1 MSDEHAMSDERIVS
15 SEVVVGVDPD
25 TAFRVFTEEMDLWWV
40 RGPINFFDAGRV
52 VEMRCE
58 PGVGG
63 RIGEVLDH
71 RVTGEFKARAE
82 ITLWE
87 PGARIGW
94 SSLIDDVQ
102 TDVRFE
108 ETPVGTRVR
117 VEHRIP
123 VGGQDQGGTS
133 WSRVVPTWLKAWC
146 TKRNTV
152 PHEQIDIARLA
163 VALYYAR
170 PSAAAH
176 WLADVFQLEPVSTL
190 PAEPDPLPK
199 GEHGAPWIEFRVGNG
214 SVMVFEL
221 DAVSSGGPTHETW
234 VYVDDVAAHLA
245 HAQAGGARVVR
256 TMEWGWLPSY
266 VALDLEGNRWTF
278 AQARPTQR

>member
-1 MSDEHAMSDERIVS
+1 MSGLRVVS
-15 SEVVVGVDPD
+15 SEVEVGVDPD
-25 TAFRVFTEEMDLWWV
+25 TAFRAFTDEMDLWWV

-71 RVTGEFKARAE
+71 PTTGEFKPRAE

-87 PGARIGW
+87 PGKRLRW
-94 SSLIDDVQ
+94 SSLIDDVE
-102 TDVRFE
+102 TEVRFE
-108 ETPVGTRVR
+108 ETPAGTRVT
-117 VEHRIP
+117 VEHQIP
-123 VGGQDQGGTS
+123 VGGDDRGGTS
-133 WSRVVPTWLKAWC
+133 WSRVVPTWFKAWC
-146 TKRNTV
+146 AKRDAV

-163 VALYYAR
+163 VALYYGR

-176 WLADVFQLEPVSTL
+176 WLADVFQLEPVGAL
-190 PAEPDPLPK
+190 PSDPDPLPR
-199 GEHGAPWIEFRVGNG
+199 GDHGHPWIEFRVGNG

-221 DAVSSGGPTHETW
+221 ETPSSGGPTHEPW
-234 VYVDDVAAHLA
+234 VYVDDLVAHLA
-245 HAQAGGARVVR
+245 HAEAAGAHIVQR
-256 TMEWGWLPSY
+256 MAWGWLPSY
-266 VALDLEGNRWTF
+266 VALDLEGNRWSF